1 MQAVILA
8 AGEGKRLRPLTHSR
22 PKAMIPVANRPI
34 IAHVMDALI
43 ENGIRDLVVVAGYR
57 KEVVLSYC
65 NRLPYPVTTVVQ
77 TRQLGSADALR
88 AAADE
93 IHGDFLVV
101 PGDNFIDAASLAR
114 ITKVENA
121 MLVREHESPSNFG
134 VVMIRSGY
142 VTGIIEKP
150 DLAPTVTVSTGIFSL
165 TPEFLDHLDSTELP
179 DAVMAAIA
187 RGTRM
192 KAIRA
197 EGWQDA
203 IYPWDVLKL
212 NRSLLSRTAPQ
223 KGGKIHGSVIFS
235 GTVRVGE
242 GTVIG
247 PHTTIQGP
255 VVIGEDCEIG
265 PGCCIMPH
273 TSIGSRARIE
283 PFTMLSGVL
292 VMDDVSIGSH
302 SRLQDAVVG
311 EGCQLADHT
320 STMRDESLFSIE
332 GKVQKAAFGA
342 VLGDRVT
349 AAPFTVFRNCV
360 VGNSVSIRSGRVI
373 TSVVPDGALVM

>member
-8 AGEGKRLRPLTHSR
+8 AGEGMRLRPLTHSR

-57 KEVVLSYC
+57 KESVLSYC
-65 NRLPYPVTTVVQ
+65 NRLPFPVTTVVQ
-77 TRQLGSADALR
+77 KRQLGTADALR
-88 AAADE
+88 AAAGE
-93 IHGDFLVV
+93 IHDDFLVV
-101 PGDNFIDAASLAR
+101 PGDNFIDAASIA
-114 ITKVENA
+114 KVKDVQNA

-134 VVMIRSGY
+134 VVVIRKGY

-150 DLAPTVTVSTGIFSL
+150 ELAPTVTVSTGIFSL
-165 TPEFLDHLDSTELP
+165 TPGFLDRMEATELP
-179 DAVMAAIA
+179 DAVMDAIS
-187 RGTRM
+187 GGMMM
-192 KAIRA
+192 KAIHA

-212 NRSLLSRTAPQ
+212 NRSLLARVEPQ
-223 KGGKIHGSVIFS
+223 KGGRIHGSVIFS

-242 GTVIG
+242 GTTLG
-247 PHTTIQGP
+247 PHTTLQGP
-255 VVIGEDCEIG
+255 VVIGDDCQIG

-273 TSIGSRARIE
+273 TSIGSRVRIE
-283 PFTMLSGVL
+283 PFTLVSGSL
-292 VMDDVSIGSH
+292 LMDDVSVGSH
-302 SRLQDAVVG
+302 SHLQDAVVG
-311 EGCQLADHT
+311 EGCSLADHT
-320 STMRDESLFSIE
+320 STVRDESLFSIE

-360 VGNSVSIRSGRVI
+360 VGNGVSLRSGRVI
-373 TSVVPDGALVM
+373 TSVVPDGTLVM